1 MLCSAHVSSSE
12 GQSRPQAL
20 WDRNY
25 VKWQNQLQEILTS
38 SKMSKGSVRYRS
50 IGYIIVLSIH
60 DGIIKNFILLIN
72 RIVESCWWSA
82 LLMVLHTAVFQ
93 QILRNPSLLET
104 PRRVSALLPI
114 AILKQRPPLSAK

>member
-1 MLCSAHVSSSE
+1 MLCSARVISSE

-20 WDRNY
+20 GDRNY

-38 SKMSKGSVRYRS
+38 SKMSKGSLRCRS

-60 DGIIKNFILLIN
+60 DGIIKKIILLIN

-82 LLMVLHTAVFQ
+82 LLMVRTAIFQ
-93 QILRNPSLLET
+93 QIPRNPALLET
-104 PRRVSALLPI
+104 PRRVSELLTI
-114 AILKQRPPLSAK
+114 AILKQRPPMSAK